1 MNNKEIENIINVVSK
16 KTGVN
21 KEKFKNVSSE
31 KDVKNILNSMDAKN
45 SQKLKEVLENPSAT
59 KKILASKK
67 AQDILNK
74 IFSS

>member
-1 MNNKEIENIINVVSK
+1 MNNNEIENIINLVSK

-21 KEKFKNVSSE
+21 KDKFKNVSNE
-31 KDVKNILNSMDAKN
+31 NDVKNILNSMDSKN
-45 SQKLKEVLENPSAT
+45 SQKLKAVLDNPEAT

-67 AQDILNK
+67 AQDLLNK